1 MSALRNNL
9 LPRTR
14 SVINCLISFLEK
26 RPKLHKFVLGIAQGH
41 DNLIGYRKYGNLLMF
56 KMMLFILCLFLLL
69 YTLIHSLLV
78 GLFRDDIISE
88 NDPVIEEALKRLSDK
103 EAFDRTFRLRRAIQ
117 LNLNHD
123 VLPPSEQT
131 DPKEVQFD
139 IFFIYIFF

>member
-1 MSALRNNL
+1 M
-9 LPRTR
+9 
-14 SVINCLISFLEK
+14 
-26 RPKLHKFVLGIAQGH
+26 
-41 DNLIGYRKYGNLLMF
+41 
-56 KMMLFILCLFLLL
+56 FLLL

-131 DPKEVQFD
+131 DPKEVQFNILFCF
-139 IFFIYIFF
+139 IF

>member
-9 LPRTR
+9 LPKTR

-26 RPKLHKFVLGIAQGH
+26 RPKLHKFVLGIAQKH
-41 DNLIGYRKYGNLLMF
+41 DNLIGYRKYGIIFMF
-56 KMMLFILCLFLLL
+56 CSEVYIFLVL
-69 YTLIHSLLV
+69 

-88 NDPVIEEALKRLSDK
+88 NDPVIQEALKRLSDK

-131 DPKEVQFD
+131 KPEQVN
-139 IFFIYIFF
+139 